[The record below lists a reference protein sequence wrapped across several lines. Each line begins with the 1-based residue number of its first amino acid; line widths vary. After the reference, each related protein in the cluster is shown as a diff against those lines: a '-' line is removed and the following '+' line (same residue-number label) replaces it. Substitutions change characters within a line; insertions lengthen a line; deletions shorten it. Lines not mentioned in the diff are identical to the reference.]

1 MSGTAPPPSPA
12 QAARVRPNL
21 FTIPAGVPFLPTLAA
36 AILGGRLDLGDV
48 FGTPEALARL
58 TIYLPTRRAARALA
72 SELVRR
78 SGRKAVILPR
88 LVPLGD
94 PGEAELQDILN
105 PSSLSEAAGDA
116 RLPIHPLTRRML
128 LARQILAAS
137 QFRDAELLAEGVGGG
152 GMAASSLGTA
162 FALAQDLASLLD
174 AMQAEGVPYAAL
186 LGLDTARFDE
196 LWQLTARFLAIL
208 GEHWPQVL
216 NERGEVDPITWR
228 NRLLQDQADRLE
240 AGSTSD
246 PVIVAGSTG
255 SMPATARLMAA
266 VASRPAGAVVLPDL
280 DLAMADQRWQ
290 ALMALATR
298 APDRFAS
305 HPQAQ
310 LLKLLGQMRAA
321 RSDVRALMPEP
332 LPPALL
338 SGTIRGRLAHE
349 ALCPADAAEDWQT
362 LHQRLDPAA
371 LAAAFGH
378 VTIMAVADERLEA
391 LAIALSIK
399 KALAT
404 PDRTIALVTPDRAL
418 AERVVLELGR
428 WRIAVAD
435 SAGQSLARTEA
446 GQALALLLDV
456 AVSRGSADSLLALL
470 HHPRLR
476 LGLAAAEMSRIRQAL
491 EIGALRGA
499 RRFAGLEGLRRAVA
513 AMPDRR
519 ADLRAPI
526 PRQRLS
532 DRDLDDVAAMVD
544 RLTDVLD
551 ALLDPRTPATGDLG
565 GAVRLLGSALDHLS
579 RTGGGESAIFA
590 GADGQALQ
598 AMLEDIAG
606 ASAGLSGTMAD
617 LARIC
622 RSVMAERVIQPDPGG
637 HPRVKILGSLEAR
650 LMSPDL
656 VILGGLNEGTWPPN
670 AMTDPFLNRAMR
682 AEIGLSSPERRIGQG
697 AHDFIQAFSAPE
709 VILTRAVKV
718 GATQA
723 LPSRFWQVLK
733 AVVPP
738 ALWDEAD
745 RRGAEIGAIAEQID
759 QPAQIA
765 PARRPRPMPERS
777 LQPTS
782 YSVTD
787 VETLYR
793 DPYAVHARRI
803 LKLDPLEPLQV
814 DISAADRGML
824 LHAVME
830 RFASAWPA
838 GLPDDPGRKLIDI
851 GTEVFAE
858 LSDEPD
864 VQAFWWPRF
873 VDLVPAIVGWEA
885 ARRGA
890 LLRIGT
896 EVRIAAPI
904 MLADG
909 SEVRLTARADRVEEL
924 RDGRL
929 AIIDFKSGA
938 APSKDQIG
946 AGLAP
951 QLLLEAALGP
961 LGRFVSIRDRDQPS
975 IGPAA
980 VASAA
985 YVTLRAGDGLKQAE
999 VVEPDE
1005 LAVRANENLEGFR
1018 SMILG
1023 FLDGQRPFIS
1033 RFAPQF
1039 MRFEGE
1045 YDHLARVK
1053 EWSAAADDDGED
1065 GA

>member
-1 MSGTAPPPSPA
+1 MSEAAPPRFPE
-12 QAARVRPNL
+12 AAVRARPNL
-21 FTIPAGVPFLPTLAA
+21 FTIPAGVPFLPTLAE
-36 AILGGRLDLGDV
+36 AILSGRLDLGV
-48 FGTPEALARL
+48 AIATPEALARL

-72 SELVRR
+72 SELVGR

-94 PGEAELQDILN
+94 PAEAELQDILD
-105 PSSLSEAAGDA
+105 PSSLSDAAGDA

-137 QFRDAELLAEGVGGG
+137 RSRDAELLAEGVAGG

-186 LGLDTARFDE
+186 LGLDAARFDE

-208 GEHWPQVL
+208 GEHWPQIL
-216 NERGEVDPITWR
+216 DERGEVDPIAWR
-228 NRLLQDQADRLE
+228 NRRLQDQADRL
-240 AGSTSD
+240 AAATTSD

-280 DLAMADQRWQ
+280 DLAMADHRWRT
-290 ALMALATR
+290 LTALAAR

-321 RSDVRALMPEP
+321 RSDVRSLMPAP
-332 LPPALL
+332 LPPALQ
-338 SGTIRGRLAHE
+338 SGTNRARLAHE

-362 LHQRLDPAA
+362 LDQRLEPSA
-371 LAAAFGH
+371 LAAAFGD
-378 VTIMAVADERLEA
+378 VTIVAAADERLEA
-391 LAIALSIK
+391 LAIALAVK
-399 KALAT
+399 KALAA
-404 PDRTIALVTPDRAL
+404 PERTIALVTPDRAL

-428 WRIAVAD
+428 WSIAVAD

-446 GQALALLLDV
+446 GQALSLLLDV

-476 LGLAAAEMSRIRQAL
+476 LGFGAAEMSRVRQAL

-513 AMPDRR
+513 AMQDRR
-519 ADLRAPI
+519 ADPRAPV
-526 PRQRLS
+526 PRKRLT
-532 DRDLDDVAAMVD
+532 DRDLGDVATLVE
-544 RLTDVLD
+544 RLADTLD
-551 ALLDPRTPATGDLG
+551 ALLQAGATTMDDLG
-565 GAVRLLGSALDHLS
+565 VAVGLLGSVLDHLS
-579 RTGGGESAIFA
+579 RTGESESAIFT

-598 AMLEDIAG
+598 TMLEDLALATAG
-606 ASAGLSGTMAD
+606 VPGTTAD

-622 RSVMAERVIQPDPGG
+622 RALMAERVIQPDPGG
-637 HPRVKILGSLEAR
+637 HPRVKILGALEAR

-656 VILGGLNEGTWPPN
+656 VILGGLNEGAWPPK
-670 AMTDPFLNRAMR
+670 ATTDPFLNRGMR
-682 AEIGLSSPERRIGQG
+682 AEIGLSSPERRIGQS
-697 AHDFIQAFSAPE
+697 AHDFIQAFGAAE

-718 GATQA
+718 GGAEA
-723 LPSRFWQVLK
+723 LASRFWQVLK

-738 ALWDEAD
+738 ALWDDAE
-745 RRGAEIGAIAEQID
+745 RRGAEIGAIAGQLD

-765 PARRPRPMPERS
+765 AARRPRPMPDRA

-782 YSVTD
+782 YSVTE

-793 DPYAVHARRI
+793 DPYAIYARRI
-803 LKLDPLEPLQV
+803 LELSPLEPLQI
-814 DISAADRGML
+814 DIGAADRGML
-824 LHAVME
+824 LHTVME

-838 GLPDDPGRKLIDI
+838 GLPDEPGGKLIEI
-851 GTEVFAE
+851 GREVFAD
-858 LSDEPD
+858 LADEPD
-864 VQAFWWPRF
+864 VEAFWWPRF
-873 VDLVPAIVGWEA
+873 VELVPAIVAWET

-890 LLRIGT
+890 LVRIGT

-904 MLADG
+904 CLADG

-938 APSKDQIG
+938 TPSQDQIG

-961 LGRFVSIRDRDQPS
+961 LGRFASIRDRDQPAF
-975 IGPAA
+975 GPAR

-985 YVTLRAGDGLKQAE
+985 YVTLKPGDGLRQAE
-999 VVEPDE
+999 VAEPDE
-1005 LAVRANENLEGFR
+1005 LGARADENLEGFR
-1018 SMILG
+1018 TMVLG

-1039 MRFEGE
+1039 MRFEGDF
-1045 YDHLARVK
+1045 DHLARVK